1 MTINKTPFLLLSKIK
16 TFILSRKSDFVLSLY
31 MLIRQRRY
39 SFFLHWVNLVLSK
52 ATHVISKRNIKTVST
67 GNFLLNRY
75 VIVNGEFE
83 TQPGDKKLTNDLL
96 NVTNFM
102 ESTPKGV
109 DKTTKYVL
117 LGNFSFIQ
125 NSIENQTHFD
135 DIPADLLSS
144 LANSFRNSEIFAIA
158 QSVSGCQLTV
168 CNLRCWL
175 FFPRSKSVDENIN
188 PHIDWFPPGFL
199 KVMFYKGN
207 FTKDTPAINVHQ
219 DGKVIP
225 VVGANPLLLFD
236 SNRVTHSAPAPI
248 RGCRPTAEFTLMPQG
263 FSKYQLLQA
272 GFQTG
277 YPINPFK
284 SYSHAYS
291 MLSSQ

>member
-1 MTINKTPFLLLSKIK
+1 MTINKIPFLLLSKIK

-102 ESTPKGV
+102 ESAPKRVG
-109 DKTTKYVL
+109 KTTKYVL

-175 FFPRSKSVDENIN
+175 FFPRSKQVDSNIN
-188 PHIDWFPPGFL
+188 QHIDWFPPGFL

-236 SNRVTHSAPAPI
+236 ANRVIHSAPAPI
-248 RGCRPTAEFTLMPQG
+248 QGCRPTVEFTLMPQG

-272 GFQTG
+272 EFQAG
-277 YPINPFK
+277 YPVNPFK
-284 SYSHAYS
+284 SYSHAYT
-291 MLSSQ
+291 MLYSQ

>member
-1 MTINKTPFLLLSKIK
+1 MTTNKTPFLLLSKIK
-16 TFILSRKSDFVLSLY
+16 AFIPSRKSDFVLSLY

-39 SFFLHWVNLVLSK
+39 TFFLHWVNLVLSK

-83 TQPGDKKLTNDLL
+83 TQPGDKKLTNELL

-102 ESTPKGV
+102 ESAPKGV

-117 LGNFSFIQ
+117 LENFSFIQ
-125 NSIENQTHFD
+125 NSLNNQTHFD

-144 LANSFRNSEIFAIA
+144 LANSFSNSEIFAIA

-168 CNLRCWL
+168 CNLRSWL
-175 FFPRSKSVDENIN
+175 FFPRSKSVDSNIN
-188 PHIDWFPPGFL
+188 PHTDWFPPGFL

-219 DGKVIP
+219 DDKVIP
-225 VVGANPLLLFD
+225 VVGVNPLLLFD
-236 SNRVTHSAPAPI
+236 ANRVLHSAPAPI
-248 RGCRPTAEFTLMPQG
+248 RGCRPTVEFTLMPQG

-272 GFQTG
+272 GFQAG
-277 YPINPFK
+277 YPVNPFK
-284 SYSHAYS
+284 SYSHAYT
-291 MLSSQ
+291 MLYSQ

>member
-1 MTINKTPFLLLSKIK
+1 MTTNKTPFLLLSKIK
-16 TFILSRKSDFVLSLY
+16 AFIPSRKSDFVLSLY
-31 MLIRQRRY
+31 MLIRQRRC

-83 TQPGDKKLTNDLL
+83 TQPGDKKLTNELL

-102 ESTPKGV
+102 ESAPKGV

-117 LGNFSFIQ
+117 LENFSFIQ
-125 NSIENQTHFD
+125 NSLNNQTHFD

-168 CNLRCWL
+168 CNLRSWL
-175 FFPRSKSVDENIN
+175 FFPRSKSVDSNIN
-188 PHIDWFPPGFL
+188 PHTDWFPPGFL

-225 VVGANPLLLFD
+225 VVGVNPLLLFD
-236 SNRVTHSAPAPI
+236 ANRVLHSAPAPI
-248 RGCRPTAEFTLMPQG
+248 RGCRPTVEFTLMPQG

-272 GFQTG
+272 GFQAG
-277 YPINPFK
+277 YPVNPFK
-284 SYSHAYS
+284 SYSHAYT
-291 MLSSQ
+291 MLYSQ